1 MFDFDHKQLKFI
13 LKYFSFDK
21 KELLFW
27 FFFLVNLDKLIDIY
41 AMLRGMD
48 WIAQTSIKPSV

>member
-21 KELLFW
+21 KAVVFCEF
-27 FFFLVNLDKLIDIY
+27 
-41 AMLRGMD
+41 R
-48 WIAQTSIKPSV
+48 